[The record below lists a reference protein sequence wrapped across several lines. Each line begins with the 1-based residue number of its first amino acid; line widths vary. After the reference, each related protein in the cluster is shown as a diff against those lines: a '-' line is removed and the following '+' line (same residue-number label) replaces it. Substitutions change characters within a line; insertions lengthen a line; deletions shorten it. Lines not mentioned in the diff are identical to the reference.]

1 VEFCSYNG
9 TVVRSLFLQERCGA
23 PLATCYRVFGKRFAN
38 LRFKGS
44 GKEVIRINA
53 SANRFADTFAP
64 NLILIATTK
73 VSTKGGVSMRKL
85 MFAVITCLFLVMSAA
100 APNAFAVAR
109 TDVLVIGMATSDI
122 ISLDPAKAFEFSGV
136 GIINQVYDKL
146 LDFPAGRFDKPEL
159 SLAKSWTV
167 SADGKVWT
175 FKLREG
181 VKFHSGN
188 EVTAEDIV
196 YSFQRVVYLKDQ
208 PAFILLQF
216 GITEDSIKA
225 IDKYTVQITLDK
237 QYAGGLF
244 FSCLAAGVASIVDS
258 KVVKQHEQ
266 KTDKYPDG
274 DRGLTWLS
282 RNSAGSGPFILRKW
296 EKNDRVVLDAFEKHF
311 RHPPKVKRV
320 IIKEIVE
327 ATSRRLQ
334 VEKGDIDVAWEM
346 FPDQVREL
354 EGNPDIKIAR
364 IAALQIWYLGMNV
377 SKGPL
382 ADNRVRKAI
391 RYAIDYDGIIK
402 NIMAGAGVPT
412 NTFIPK
418 GFAGYEDKI
427 IYRTDLE
434 KARQLLKE
442 AGYPNGFEVTMNH
455 GDQTPYPEVAQ
466 VIQNSLARIGIKV
479 KLHKLVSA
487 QLWPTYRAQKHELIL
502 ARWGPDYIDPHTNA
516 QPFADYKAKQ
526 LAWRNVYYNDKTS
539 ELIQKAGVEMDNEK
553 RIALYQLANR
563 IIQEEGPYAF
573 LFQPLYQHAVRKNVV
588 GFYAAPTFS
597 LWKLYSVSKK

>member
-1 VEFCSYNG
+1 MKKPVISII
-9 TVVRSLFLQERCGA
+9 VAIALM
-23 PLATCYRVFGKRFAN
+23 VF
-38 LRFKGS
+38 
-44 GKEVIRINA
+44 
-53 SANRFADTFAP
+53 
-64 NLILIATTK
+64 
-73 VSTKGGVSMRKL
+73 
-85 MFAVITCLFLVMSAA
+85 AA
-100 APNAFAVAR
+100 GPNAFAVER
-109 TDVLVIGMATSDI
+109 TDVLVVGMATSDL

-146 LDFPAGRFDKPEL
+146 LDFPAGKFDKAEL
-159 SLAKSWTV
+159 SLAESWNV
-167 SADGKVWT
+167 SDDGTKWT
-175 FKLREG
+175 FKLKEG

-188 EVTAEDIV
+188 EVTAEDVV
-196 YSFQRVVYLKDQ
+196 YSFKRVVYLKDQ

-225 IDKYTVQITLDK
+225 VDKYTVEITLDK
-237 QYAGGLF
+237 RYAGGLF

-258 KVVKQHEQ
+258 KVVAQHEQ

-282 RNSAGSGPFILRKW
+282 RNSAGSGPFILRQW
-296 EKNDRVVLDAFEKHF
+296 EKNDRVVLDAYSTHF
-311 RHPPKVKRV
+311 NHKPKLKRV
-320 IIKEIVE
+320 VIKEIVE

-334 VEKGDIDVAWEM
+334 VEKGDLDIAYEM
-346 FPDQVREL
+346 FPDQVKEL
-354 EGNPDIKIAR
+354 EKNADIEIAK
-364 IAALQIWYLGMNV
+364 IAALQIWYIGINV
-377 SKGPL
+377 KEGPL

-391 RYAIDYDGIIK
+391 RYAIDYNGII
-402 NIMAGAGVPT
+402 NDIMAGAGVPT

-418 GFAGYEDKI
+418 GFAGFEDKI
-427 IYRTDLE
+427 IYKTDIE
-434 KARQLLKE
+434 KAKALMKE
-442 AGYPNGFEVTMNH
+442 AGYADGFEIGMNH
-455 GDQTPYPEVAQ
+455 GDQTPNPEVAQ
-466 VIQNSLARIGIKV
+466 VLQNSLARIGIKV

-526 LAWRNVYYNDKTS
+526 LAWRNVFYNEKTS
-539 ELIQKAGVEMDNEK
+539 GLIQKAGVEMDNNK
-553 RIALYQLANR
+553 RIALYQQANQ

-588 GFYAAPTFS
+588 DFYAAPTFS